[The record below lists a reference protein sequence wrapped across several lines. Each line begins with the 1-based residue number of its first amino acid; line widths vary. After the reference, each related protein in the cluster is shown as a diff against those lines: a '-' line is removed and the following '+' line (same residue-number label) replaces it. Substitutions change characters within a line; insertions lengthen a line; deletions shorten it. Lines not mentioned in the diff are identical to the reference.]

1 MVNNKNTDKV
11 LVTCPVCQKPA
22 DKKCSG
28 CHNISYCSSEHQK
41 RHWKLHKR
49 DCRTF
54 SVKHNDLYGRY
65 LVATRDIPQGTTIF
79 TEEPL
84 TYGPKRCTY
93 PVCLGCHKRVY
104 DGCYRCSKCT
114 YPMCSEECEKVI
126 KLNGICV
133 QNVYYKLSNNF
144 MSIGSHPRGKRVHN
158 LSACSSPCWL

>member
-126 KLNGICV
+126 KLNGMC
-133 QNVYYKLSNNF
+133 S
-144 MSIGSHPRGKRVHN
+144 KR
-158 LSACSSPCWL
+158 LLQII